1 MRKIRAWK
9 NPHEDSDR
17 LDDSGELFRPEE
29 EETSDEVSCEEES
42 RGHSRS
48 HDHAGKRRRSKPPER
63 SYSPESPVPKAQGNP
78 RKRKEGL
85 ENPQEDSDPLDDSG
99 ESFRP
104 KEEMTSYED
113 SCEEESR
120 GRSRLRDHA
129 GKRRRSKPPER
140 NKAQGNPRKRKLYF
154 EGEGS
159 QVKKR
164 DQENLGTPVAV
175 KEKHKKKRGPTECPI
190 CHK

>member
-1 MRKIRAWK
+1 MARKPNICAPPSSEEDEGLE

-29 EETSDEVSCEEES
+29 EETSDKVSCEEKS
-42 RGHSRS
+42 RGRSRL

-78 RKRKEGL
+78 RKNKEGL

-99 ESFRP
+99 VSFRP
-104 KEEMTSYED
+104 EEEETSDED
-113 SCEEESR
+113 SCEKESR
-120 GRSRLRDHA
+120 GCSRDHA

-140 NKAQGNPRKRKLYF
+140 NYSPESLVIKAQGNPSQGKLNF
-154 EGEGS
+154 EGDGS

-164 DQENLGTPVAV
+164 DQENLGTLL
-175 KEKHKKKRGPTECPI
+175 
-190 CHK
+190 